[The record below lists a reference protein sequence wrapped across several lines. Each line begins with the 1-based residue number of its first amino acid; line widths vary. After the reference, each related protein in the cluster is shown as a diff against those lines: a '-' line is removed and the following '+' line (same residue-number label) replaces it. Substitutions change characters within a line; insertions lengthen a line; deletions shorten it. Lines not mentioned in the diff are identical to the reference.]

1 MANKA
6 SKTVVAGPDA
16 AVIAALATNP
26 AALAAYMGSFG
37 ATPNNAAKT
46 APVGYTPEKAL
57 EMFKASISGAVLKT
71 TTKGKAYA
79 VVSFTHVSG
88 QNGAACFWLV

>member
-6 SKTVVAGPDA
+6 SKTVVGPDA

-37 ATPNNAAKT
+37 ATPNNAAKA
-46 APVGYTPEKAL
+46 APVGYTADKAL
-57 EMFKASISGAVLKT
+57 EMFKASIKGAALKT
-71 TTKGKAYA
+71 TAKGNAYA
-79 VVSFTHVSG
+79 VISFTHVSG
-88 QNGAACFWLV
+88 KNGAACFWLV

>member
-16 AVIAALATNP
+16 AIIAALATNP

-37 ATPNNAAKT
+37 ATPNNAAKA
-46 APVGYTPEKAL
+46 APVGYTADKAL
-57 EMFKASISGAVLKT
+57 EMFKASIKGATLKT
-71 TTKGKAYA
+71 TAKGNAYA
-79 VVSFTHVSG
+79 VISFTHVSG
-88 QNGAACFWLV
+88 KNGAACFWLV